1 MFVKNTVL
9 AGLVG
14 GIAMALT
21 GAVQAA
27 DYEIDP
33 THSFVEFKI
42 QHLGYSWMYG
52 RFNGVTGNFKYDADK
67 PADSAIDV
75 TVDTKTV
82 DTNHAERDKHLR
94 SGDFLEVD
102 KFPKATFKSTGYT
115 GDANGGKLAGVLT
128 VHGVEKPVEI
138 DLKKVGEGQD
148 PWGGYRAG
156 FVGTYKMTRK
166 DFGIDFELGPASTS
180 LDLEIG
186 LEGIKQK

>member
-1 MFVKNTVL
+1 MFVKSTVL

-14 GIAMALT
+14 GIAIALT
-21 GAVQAA
+21 GTARAA
-27 DYEIDP
+27 EYAIDP

-52 RFNGVTGNFKYDADK
+52 RFNGVSGSFEYDADK
-67 PADSAIDV
+67 PGESAAEV
-75 TVDTKTV
+75 VVDTKTI

-94 SGDFLEVD
+94 SGDFLDVD

-138 DLKKVGEGQD
+138 DLKKVGEGPD

-166 DFGIDFELGPASTS
+166 DFGIDYDLGPASTS

-186 LEGIKQK
+186 IEGIQKK

>member
-1 MFVKNTVL
+1 MSMKFTLLSGL
-9 AGLVG
+9 ACGVALG
-14 GIAMALT
+14 MSGAAMA
-21 GAVQAA
+21 AE
-27 DYEIDP
+27 YEIDP

-52 RFNGVTGNFKYDADK
+52 RFNGVSGNFKYDAEK

-75 TVDTKTV
+75 VVDTTTI

-94 SGDFLEVD
+94 SGDFLAVD
-102 KFPKATFKSTGYT
+102 KFPKASFKSTGYT

-138 DLKKVGEGQD
+138 DLKKVGEGAD

-156 FVGTYKMTRK
+156 FVGTYTMTRE
-166 DFGIDFELGPASTS
+166 DFGIDYDLGPASAS

-186 LEGIKQK
+186 IEGIKKK

>member
-1 MFVKNTVL
+1 MSMKFTLLSGL
-9 AGLVG
+9 ACGVALG
-14 GIAMALT
+14 MSGAAMA
-21 GAVQAA
+21 AE
-27 DYEIDP
+27 YEIDP

-52 RFNGVTGNFKYDADK
+52 RFNGVSGNFKYDAEK

-75 TVDTKTV
+75 VVDTTTI

-94 SGDFLEVD
+94 SGDFLSVD
-102 KFPKATFKSTGYT
+102 KFPKASFKSTGYT

-138 DLKKVGEGQD
+138 DLKKVGEGAD

-156 FVGTYKMTRK
+156 FVGTYTMTRK
-166 DFGIDFELGPASTS
+166 DFGIDYDLGPASAS

-186 LEGIKQK
+186 IEGIKKK

>member
-1 MFVKNTVL
+1 MFVKSTVL

-14 GIAMALT
+14 GIAIALT
-21 GAVQAA
+21 GTARAA
-27 DYEIDP
+27 EYAIDP

-52 RFNGVTGNFKYDADK
+52 RFNGVSGNFEYDADK
-67 PADSAIDV
+67 PGESAAEV
-75 TVDTKTV
+75 VVDTKTI

-94 SGDFLEVD
+94 SGDFLDVD

-138 DLKKVGEGQD
+138 DLKKVGEGPD

-166 DFGIDFELGPASTS
+166 DFGIDFDLGPASTS

-186 LEGIKQK
+186 IEGIKKK

>member
-1 MFVKNTVL
+1 MFVKSTML

-14 GIAMALT
+14 GIAMTLT

-52 RFNGVTGNFKYDADK
+52 RFNGVTGSFKYDAGK
-67 PADSAIDV
+67 PADSAVEV
-75 TVDTKTV
+75 TVDTKTI

-94 SGDFLEVD
+94 SGDFLAVD

-115 GDANGGKLAGVLT
+115 GDANGGKLTGILT

-138 DLKKVGEGQD
+138 DLKKIGEGQD

-156 FVGTYKMTRK
+156 FVGTYTMTRK
-166 DFGIDFELGPASTS
+166 DFGIEYDLGPASAS

-186 LEGIKQK
+186 IEGIKKK